1 MSFFKYYSEFIDEY
15 NESGLISSIKK
26 HTKEISV
33 IVLFGKIGV

>member
-26 HTKEISV
+26 HTKEIGV
-33 IVLFGKIGV
+33 IGVFGKIGV